1 MMPTRM
7 RISWVWAI
15 AVAGTLAACGDD
27 NGGTNPTTVDPPTGL
42 TVEQAGADGATV
54 SWTAASG
61 ATGYLV
67 QRAGSDDPGNYAT
80 LGGGV
85 VTGTSFDD
93 TGLAT
98 GIEYSYQVASV
109 SATDTSAFTSPVT
122 FTLGE
127 PGEAVDTI
135 TGDITA
141 DRTLF
146 ADTLYILSGYVKVQD
161 GATLT
166 IEAGTKIV
174 GDTAAAAIGSSLWIL
189 RGAKIEANGTATAP
203 IVFTSMRPA
212 GERTPGD
219 WGGIIIIGN
228 GTINRTGGNI
238 QTEGGA
244 AGESENYAG
253 GTDDNDDS
261 GTLRYVRIEFAGFDV
276 SSGAGQ
282 ELNTL
287 SSYAV
292 GRGTT
297 YEYIESMAGLDDSF
311 EYWGGAVDGRYLVSY
326 ESGDDHFDWTE
337 GYRGRNQF
345 LIAFQNNRLLPAPG
359 AGVVSA
365 DPRGFEG
372 DGCDPA
378 VAGCVLADDATTSA
392 PYSMPVWANFTM
404 VGPAPVAGW
413 PDDGNGAVLRRGT
426 GGTLFNGVLARW
438 KGIALNIRDNWTDS
452 LFEQR
457 DSLNIANLVL
467 AGNGFNFDT
476 VGAGFA
482 QETKFGATNA
492 IQAFDSNEDV
502 AALLGI
508 NITPTSLDWTPATGT
523 PVDGTGS
530 AQVPAHFT
538 ARTAGF
544 FGAQMEQTD
553 YIGAAEPGGAKWW
566 DGWTNYEIN

>member
-1 MMPTRM
+1 MIPTRR

-27 NGGTNPTTVDPPTGL
+27 NGGTTPTTVDPPTGL
-42 TVEQAGADGATV
+42 AVAAAGADGATV

-93 TGLAT
+93 TGLAA

-166 IEAGTKIV
+166 IEAGTTIV

-228 GTINRTGGNI
+228 GTINRTGANI

-276 SSGAGQ
+276 SNGAGQ

-297 YEYIESMAGLDDSF
+297 YEYMESMAGLDDSF

-345 LIAFQNNRLLPAPG
+345 LIAFQSNRLTPG
-359 AGVVSA
+359 AGSGVVSA

-378 VAGCVLADDATTSA
+378 VQ
-392 PYSMPVWANFTM
+392 
-404 VGPAPVAGW
+404 
-413 PDDGNGAVLRRGT
+413 GASCR
-426 GGTLFNGVLARW
+426 
-438 KGIALNIRDNWTDS
+438 
-452 LFEQR
+452 
-457 DSLNIANLVL
+457 
-467 AGNGFNFDT
+467 
-476 VGAGFA
+476 
-482 QETKFGATNA
+482 
-492 IQAFDSNEDV
+492 
-502 AALLGI
+502 
-508 NITPTSLDWTPATGT
+508 
-523 PVDGTGS
+523 
-530 AQVPAHFT
+530 
-538 ARTAGF
+538 
-544 FGAQMEQTD
+544 
-553 YIGAAEPGGAKWW
+553 
-566 DGWTNYEIN
+566 